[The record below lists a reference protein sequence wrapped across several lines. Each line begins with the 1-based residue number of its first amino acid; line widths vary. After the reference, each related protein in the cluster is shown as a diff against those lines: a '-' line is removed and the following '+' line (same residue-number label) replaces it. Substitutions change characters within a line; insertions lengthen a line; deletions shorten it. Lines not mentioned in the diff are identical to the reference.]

1 MPWTRA
7 AALSVCFWL
16 CSTAIAF
23 QRPSDDTA
31 VSIVPRVRMDAP
43 DAPVLP
49 RTRLRVDSALV
60 QIPVHVTTP
69 AGASVTGLT
78 RENFQLFEDNVQQ
91 KIAHFAMEDAPI
103 SIGLLFDASGS
114 MHNKMQQSSEAA
126 ANFFKTANAD
136 DEFFLV
142 EFNDRPKLTVPFT
155 PDSGELYQRILH
167 TRPFGRTSLLDAIH
181 LALVHMK
188 NARNLRKAIV
198 ILSDGGDNRSRYT
211 AREIKNAMLESDVQL
226 YAMGIFDPD
235 ESRKRTPEEQ
245 NGPQLLEELAEQSG
259 GRLYTV
265 DHLDDLPAISARIGN
280 ELRNQYVLGY
290 FSTNDTRDGKYRRVK
305 VQLLAPPQQDLRI
318 HHRPGYH
325 APAE

>member
-1 MPWTRA
+1 
-7 AALSVCFWL
+7 
-16 CSTAIAF
+16 
-23 QRPSDDTA
+23 
-31 VSIVPRVRMDAP
+31 VSIVPRIRLGAP
-43 DAPVLP
+43 DVPAVP

-60 QIPVHVTTP
+60 QIPVHVTTA

-78 RENFQLFEDNVQQ
+78 RDNFQVFEDNVEQ
-91 KIAHFAMEDAPI
+91 KITHFAMEDAPI
-103 SIGLLFDASGS
+103 SIGLLFDSSGS
-114 MHNKMQQSSEAA
+114 MQDKMRWSSEAA
-126 ANFFKTANAD
+126 AQFFKTANDD

-142 EFNDRPKLTVPFT
+142 EFNDRPKLTVAFT
-155 PDSGELYQRILH
+155 PDSDELYQRILRA
-167 TRPFGRTSLLDAIH
+167 RPFGRTSLLDAIH

-235 ESRKRTPEEQ
+235 ESKRRTPEEQ
-245 NGPQLLEELAEQSG
+245 NGPQLLDELAEQSG

-265 DHLDDLPAISARIGN
+265 ERLDYLPTISARIGR
-280 ELRNQYVLGY
+280 ELRNQYLLGY
-290 FSTNDTRDGKYRRVK
+290 CSTNDSRDGKYRRVK
-305 VQLLAPPQQDLRI
+305 VKVVAPPRMPDLRTY
-318 HHRPGYH
+318 HRPGYH